1 VGIGPGVGTF
11 DYELV
16 LNHGLTV
23 ERQPPREFSAELR
36 PGVHLY
42 VADEDW
48 VIVQVNEREGLLSEA
63 IARPS
68 TQFGDARPRAR
79 RAPDD
84 GSAGRSRP
92 GES

>member
-1 VGIGPGVGTF
+1 MGIGPGVGTF

-16 LNHGLTV
+16 LKDGVTV

-42 VADEDW
+42 VAHEDW
-48 VIVQVNEREGLLSEA
+48 VIVQVNEREGRLPEA

-68 TQFGDARPRAR
+68 TRFGDARPRAR

-84 GSAGRSRP
+84 SAGRRP